1 MAILSKN
8 ISPGVQWSDNHVA
21 RCPFSR
27 SDISNNLNQSQPI
40 NTLRRHAASLIDITS
55 LNNLYNINQI
65 WAQTESWTLPR
76 WRAEDWFRQ
85 QQQRL
90 CFERAILKN
99 IWARV
104 RKIFLD
110 RLQEWREL
118 TVAYIYLMVGV
129 IMGQE
134 VCVTICENIYSGKQ
148 TLLCKHSR
156 HYPPSQVK
164 LGTVRIM
171 LNDSCGSTKK
181 QQNISYIKWA

>member
-1 MAILSKN
+1 MMCCEYKNLLGLILRMYFNFFNKFCLLGQYSWRISLRVSNDQTIMLLGVHSPEAILV
-8 ISPGVQWSDNHVA
+8 IIWT
-21 RCPFSR
+21 
-27 SDISNNLNQSQPI
+27 NLNPSTRCADTP
-40 NTLRRHAASLIDITS
+40 SLIDITS

-134 VCVTICENIYSGKQ
+134 VCVTICENIY
-148 TLLCKHSR
+148 T
-156 HYPPSQVK
+156 
-164 LGTVRIM
+164 
-171 LNDSCGSTKK
+171 
-181 QQNISYIKWA
+181 